1 MKSYK
6 TPFAYD
12 ENGKIYDYKTA
23 EKGKEYFC
31 NCGGVVKIRG
41 GEIIKNHFYHIN
53 EKECSNESAIH
64 KAYKEVFKKVKKI
77 KLPFEINGTDLL
89 KFDRVILEKRIDNF
103 QPDAI
108 GYIKDKKYLI
118 EFAKTSFIGEIKE
131 KKIKD
136 LNLFCL
142 EVKINTNLK
151 TTLDIA
157 NHLVNDQYNKNLIH
171 SPTFKELEE
180 LKEKYY
186 KIIIEEKTK
195 YLKNREERE
204 IKFNNKIEQLRKAN
218 EDLKNKISKFEYIF
232 EKNRIFLHYIKSCK
246 NGAKYYRAKYLDIYA
261 FLNDNGI
268 NLVLDE

>member
-12 ENGKIYDYKTA
+12 ENGNIYDYKNA

-41 GEIIKNHFYHIN
+41 GEIIKNHFYHTN

-77 KLPFEINGTDLL
+77 KLPFEMNGTNIL

-108 GYIKDKKYLI
+108 GFIDEKKYLI
-118 EFAKTSFIGEIKE
+118 EFAKTSFIGERKE

-142 EVKINTNLK
+142 EVKININLNSLEK
-151 TTLDIA
+151 IED
-157 NHLVNDQYNKNLIH
+157 HLINESYYKKIIH
-171 SPTFKELEE
+171 TPIYKELREAKIEYLNYIDKLQNQFLKKIKKLEQKNEE
-180 LKEKYY
+180 LK
-186 KIIIEEKTK
+186 
-195 YLKNREERE
+195 
-204 IKFNNKIEQLRKAN
+204 NKLSR
-218 EDLKNKISKFEYIF
+218 FEYIF
-232 EKNRIFLHYIKSCK
+232 KDDRIFLNYIKDCK
-246 NGAKYYRAKYLDIYA
+246 NGSKYYRAKYLDIYA

-268 NLVLDE
+268 NLVLDD